1 MGFPSAAREVRI
13 LNGLET
19 IKGATGS
26 LKNLNDLPQSQ
37 KERIYQDLIP
47 PLLFSDVR
55 WRAPGCN
62 APSQRYVCPAGLGL
76 VRIEVRRSP
85 ADKDCI
91 FFMQAVDTPYG
102 QIELSLCIIND
113 MDAQRFNID
122 SAPNGRDN
130 CLGTLKR
137 NIPEEICAMNAG
149 LCPHQVRSGLGLFRE
164 FFFRFEQ
171 FVGRLG
177 VDTIIAEPLS
187 YNNAIQ
193 YEELGFRY
201 ISGFQFMTWIDREF
215 QPEGV
220 LALRLDNSTPFRK
233 PEMSLSVRGRS
244 WAIHDGILRQSWD
257 GIKIFKTVGDVSTMS
272 TFPGHVW

>member
-1 MGFPSAAREVRI
+1 MNA
-13 LNGLET
+13 LEN

-26 LKNLNDLPQSQ
+26 LKKLNDFPQQQ
-37 KERIYQDLIP
+37 KEEIYRALIP

-55 WRAPGCN
+55 WRVPGYS
-62 APSQRYVCPAGLGL
+62 APSQRYVCPEGLGL

-113 MDAQRFNID
+113 VDSQRFNID
-122 SAPNGRDN
+122 SDPNGKDN

-137 NIPEEICAMNAG
+137 NIPEEIRAMSAG
-149 LCPHQVRSGLGLFRE
+149 LCPHQVRSGLGLFRQ

-171 FVGRLG
+171 FVERLG
-177 VDTIIAEPLS
+177 IDTIIAEPLS

-201 ISGFQFMTWIDREF
+201 ISGLQFMTWIDREF
-215 QPEGV
+215 RPKGV
-220 LALRLDNSTPFRK
+220 LAQRLDNSTPFRK

-257 GIKIFKTVGDVSTMS
+257 GIKIFKTVGDASAVT